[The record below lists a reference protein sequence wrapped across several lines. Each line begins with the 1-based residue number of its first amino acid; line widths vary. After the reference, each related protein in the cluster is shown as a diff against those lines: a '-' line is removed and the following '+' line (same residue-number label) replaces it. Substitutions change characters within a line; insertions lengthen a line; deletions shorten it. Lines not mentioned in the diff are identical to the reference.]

1 MGFFPVGG
9 SAGWGSAARL
19 FMAFFFF
26 LTGSAGSARD
36 WPASGAVVVGAFTD
50 GLDRVASVIAA
61 CTRRLSQPLVAVDCG
76 MLGVN
81 PPRTV
86 GSISPMGTWPV
97 ENSPAG
103 PRRHQTPLRT
113 SRVGGG
119 GGSGLGEVIG
129 DRSGVH
135 HLTGLR
141 RFQAPS

>member
-36 WPASGAVVVGAFTD
+36 WPAGGAVVVGAFTD

-76 MLGVN
+76 MLGVD

-97 ENSPAG
+97 EIHRRGPAATRPHYE
-103 PRRHQTPLRT
+103 PR
-113 SRVGGG
+113 
-119 GGSGLGEVIG
+119 GSGGRG
-129 DRSGVH
+129 GAAWGR
-135 HLTGLR
+135 
-141 RFQAPS
+141 